1 MVSGTI
7 AHKRRMAEKK
17 SAEFRK
23 SRISFEK
30 TRALKEN
37 RKEVIAEICAL
48 FGWKELDPFAKE
60 MVDKAVTGKIVNIK
74 QLKDDIAEWKK
85 SQDTLT
91 TESVTKE
98 VSAVEKEETANGDK
112 EIQ

>member
-30 TRALKEN
+30 TRVLKEN

-60 MVDKAVTGKIVNIK
+60 MVDKAVTGKVVNIK
-74 QLKDDIAEWKK
+74 QLKNDIAEWKK
-85 SQDTLT
+85 SQEMT
-91 TESVTKE
+91 TKE
-98 VSAVEKEETANGDK
+98 VNTEASAVEKEETTNGDK